1 MGESWHVIRILIFEF
16 FVQYL
21 AGLRKEKVL
30 AKSSEDALSI
40 YTNSRAVSQP
50 PPAVPDAAADMVAIQ
65 DITESGGSDDSD
77 PAPIG
82 WEPPD
87 ADKAIPKADSKKKPK
102 KPKKKAKKQIEV
114 PSENIDDSDAAEPPP
129 PPKPKVPKGAKMPPE
144 QAKLIKKATVS
155 LELFEKI
162 ERDWHVVGSKLPK
175 ECSFLVTQQ
184 SQPGLGRIPIIPE
197 ICFRLWG
204 PNGRCCQEAH

>member
-1 MGESWHVIRILIFEF
+1 M
-16 FVQYL
+16 Q
-21 AGLRKEKVL
+21 
-30 AKSSEDALSI
+30 
-40 YTNSRAVSQP
+40 
-50 PPAVPDAAADMVAIQ
+50 
-65 DITESGGSDDSD
+65 
-77 PAPIG
+77 
-82 WEPPD
+82 
-87 ADKAIPKADSKKKPK
+87 
-102 KPKKKAKKQIEV
+102 V
-114 PSENIDDSDAAEPPP
+114 PSENKDDDDDEPTELPP
-129 PPKPKVPKGAKMPPE
+129 SPKPKVPKGAKMPPE

-197 ICFRLWG
+197 ICFRLWC